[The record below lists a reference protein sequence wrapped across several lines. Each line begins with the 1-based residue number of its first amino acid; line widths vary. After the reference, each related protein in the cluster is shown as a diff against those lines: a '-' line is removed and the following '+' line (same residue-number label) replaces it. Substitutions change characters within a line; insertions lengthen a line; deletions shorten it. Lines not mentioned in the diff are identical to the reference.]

1 MGAFSLIV
9 VINLLNRFLI
19 MSYRDLRNLTE
30 MMRALNFPKHVSL
43 ESFRQPNFPLMAE
56 MLRWLVLRYDQ
67 NAAIMDSIEKEADRV
82 LFVKSIVQFLAVKAH
97 IKLNI
102 KRLYQSDRHAV
113 KELIKVASLLYDAI
127 NISKSASITKSE
139 NDLGLDDVKRS
150 DVSSK
155 QTEIRKIRELS
166 SLITEKGAVLY
177 DLLEKEIELKR
188 LRQDAINKPPD
199 IDGIGRDI
207 QKAIQSIDN
216 EIGRTVKLLDNVA
229 TDEANLETKT
239 ANRHEELE
247 RLQKRL
253 KSLGSVRPAFMD
265 EYEAEEKK
273 LEKLYGEYI
282 VRFRNLTYLESQLE
296 EFHQASQRD
305 LDAFDHRVE
314 SAKKQSVFSSV
325 TNGVN
330 GNGGGGG
337 GYDGVERSGGDLMD
351 HLNDDSEDDEIE
363 EGFQKRGD
371 RPGGASA
378 VKKGSGNAGGGG
390 GGAGGMYGDED
401 DDEEEDSE
409 EEDSDEDEEVE
420 DDDEDDFDIGRERR
434 PKGRS
439 GNKKGGRSEGG
450 KRMNATQPQDDDD
463 DDNF

>member
-1 MGAFSLIV
+1 
-9 VINLLNRFLI
+9 

-43 ESFRQPNFPLMAE
+43 ESFRQPNFPMMAE
-56 MLRWLVLRYDQ
+56 MLKWLVLRYDQ
-67 NAAIMDSIEKEADRV
+67 NAAIMDSIQKETDRV

-97 IKLNI
+97 LKLNI

-127 NISKSASITKSE
+127 NISKSTAITSKSE
-139 NDLGLDDVKRS
+139 SDLGLDDVKRS

-229 TDEANLETKT
+229 TDEANLESKT

-273 LEKLYGEYI
+273 LEKLYTEYI
-282 VRFRNLTYLESQLE
+282 IRFRNLTYLESQLE

-305 LDAFDHRVE
+305 LEAFDHRVE
-314 SAKKQSVFSSV
+314 SAKKQSVFSTV
-325 TNGVN
+325 TSGSGNGVHE
-330 GNGGGGG
+330 GIE
-337 GYDGVERSGGDLMD
+337 ERSGGDAID
-351 HLNDDSEDDEIE
+351 HMNDDSEDDEIE
-363 EGFQKRGD
+363 EGFQKRAD

-378 VKKGSGNAGGGG
+378 VKKGAA
-390 GGAGGMYGDED
+390 GGAGSSSKMYGDD
-401 DDEEEDSE
+401 DDD
-409 EEDSDEDEEVE
+409 EDSDEDEDDSDENE
-420 DDDEDDFDIGRERR
+420 DDDDDEDEDLNNFGAEGSDDEEDDEEDDFAIERQRR
-434 PKGRS
+434 PKARS
-439 GNKKGGRSEGG
+439 GPKKGKSHSGD
-450 KRMNATQPQDDDD
+450 KRFNSSQPQDEDD